1 MPKPR
6 KEKLTPQE
14 RQEIQESFQIFIT
27 SLSGKKSGNRTGK
40 PTISNATLKFVNS
53 AVRKYMK
60 LKPQQQKRFLLWYG
74 SVLEELFVIRYMNR
88 ALKKAA

>member
-27 SLSGKKSGNRTGK
+27 SLSGKN
-40 PTISNATLKFVNS
+40 PAIEPAT
-53 AVRKYMK
+53 
-60 LKPQQQKRFLLWYG
+60 QQLAMQL
-74 SVLEELFVIRYMNR
+74 
-88 ALKKAA
+88 